1 MKEKYELLK
10 QLKIEDIIWIVYIGI
25 IILCLYSNTLE
36 RDYILNNN
44 VHSKDKYRKIN
55 IFVFS
60 IAVIVYLYFFK
71 EGYKTINSLKSSD
84 NKKKRN
90 LNDLSFLASTLIL
103 ISGIIF
109 LYISIVDKDLDV
121 ELAFS

>member
-1 MKEKYELLK
+1 MNEKYGLLK
-10 QLKIEDIIWIVYIGI
+10 QLKIEDIIWIIYIGI

-44 VHSKDKYRKIN
+44 INSKDKYRKIN

-71 EGYKTINSLKSSD
+71 ESYKTINNLKFTD

-90 LNDLSFLASTLIL
+90 LNELSFLASTLIL
-103 ISGIIF
+103 ISGITF
-109 LYISIVDKDLDV
+109 LYIAIVDKDLDV
-121 ELAFS
+121 ELAFN